1 MWLPKSLH
9 IRKFRSAWPYLSKGP
24 THPSEIVEYT
34 KRGKSVRE
42 SNIDAGQGGAFG
54 IAILTALP
62 MPAAAA
68 IRNVKPHQMR
78 WRVVQ
83 EEKMAEPKA
92 FGGRGAFPDTDER
105 AITAYRRQGLSAC
118 LKIGAAATPEKAQGD
133 TRNPPPYRRRTLR

>member
-24 THPSEIVEYT
+24 TYPSEIVEYT

-42 SNIDAGQGGAFG
+42 LNIDAGQGGAFG
-54 IAILTALP
+54 IAILTAPP

-78 WRVVQ
+78 WRH
-83 EEKMAEPKA
+83 A
-92 FGGRGAFPDTDER
+92 FGS
-105 AITAYRRQGLSAC
+105 AIFSSWTTVMADVVLSP
-118 LKIGAAATPEKAQGD
+118 TPM
-133 TRNPPPYRRRTLR
+133 NVP